1 MLGTLALL
9 VVANM
14 PNLLSYPQ
22 FFGRFAFCT
31 IANDVT
37 VAANILAILFRAYIP
52 FGLMLAFDI
61 IVLKRLRNSKRRVA
75 VTQMGQRKQPGQVS
89 NKEYNFIVST
99 ILIDIAFLLFY
110 TPIAAYISMTVADV
124 YVSWDRLASAAI
136 NLLYSCAMLTAYLYS
151 VWLLVIFFIFNR
163 YFRNEVY
170 TVLRLNK
177 VFPDLNQSVMETGS
191 TNNMNRSMN

>member
-31 IANDVT
+31 ISNDVT
-37 VAANILAILFRAYIP
+37 VAANVLAILFRAYIP

-61 IVLKRLRNSKRRVA
+61 IVLKRLRKSKRRIA
-75 VTQMGQRKQPGQVS
+75 VTQMGQRKQPGQIS

-124 YVSWDRLASAAI
+124 YVNWDRLATAAI

-191 TNNMNRSMN
+191 TNNMNRSMS

>member
-9 VVANM
+9 AVANM
-14 PNLLSYPQ
+14 PNLLSYPL
-22 FFGRFAFCT
+22 FFGRFCST
-31 IANDVT
+31 ANDVT

-61 IVLKRLRNSKRRVA
+61 IVLKRLRKSKRRVA

-124 YVSWDRLASAAI
+124 YVNWDRLATAAI

-163 YFRNEVY
+163 YFRNEVF

-177 VFPDLNQSVMETGS
+177 FFPHLNQSVMETGS
-191 TNNMNRSMN
+191 TNNMNRSMS

>member
-9 VVANM
+9 AVANM

-22 FFGRFAFCT
+22 FFGRFAICT
-31 IANDVT
+31 TANEVT

-61 IVLKRLRNSKRRVA
+61 IVLKRLRKSKRRVA

-124 YVSWDRLASAAI
+124 YVNWDRLATAAI

-151 VWLLVIFFIFNR
+151 VWLICIFFIFNR

-191 TNNMNRSMN
+191 TNNMNRSMT